1 LNGVL
6 RITGGRKLE
15 GTVTPI
21 PNKNSLV
28 AVLPASILSNETVTY
43 KNVPGTSDVAKILQI
58 LKLLGADSFG
68 PL

>member
-1 LNGVL
+1 M
-6 RITGGRKLE
+6 
-15 GTVTPI
+15 TPI